1 MITAHHTG
9 VTVVQTRAVMAL
21 LPFLLIMIVIGF
33 VVIIETFQ
41 AAEDW
46 YWIEGKELQLSTDLH
61 NPHPIGRPAIQLII
75 SG

>member
-41 AAEDW
+41 AAED
-46 YWIEGKELQLSTDLH
+46 
-61 NPHPIGRPAIQLII
+61 
-75 SG
+75 